1 MLVITGSSPLPITA
15 RNRKEDQLSKNLVL
29 RAGITT
35 AAALAALVTTGA
47 SAQGGPRSNVRGTV
61 VSRTGSALKVKSRE
75 GKVVDVTLADG
86 WKISS
91 LSRASLASVKPGD
104 FVGIA
109 SMPNAKGDR
118 ALEVLIF
125 PPALKGLGEGSYGWD
140 LKPKSSMTNAS
151 VTNLVKGVQGNTVT
165 LSYNGGQQKKITIPA
180 TAPVVTFAAATPADL
195 KPGAAVFIP
204 AEQGAGGKLSTHQV
218 VVGKNGVAPP
228 M

>member
-1 MLVITGSSPLPITA
+1 MNITRSALVG
-15 RNRKEDQLSKNLVL
+15 
-29 RAGITT
+29 
-35 AAALAALVTTGA
+35 AAALIAMASVNA
-47 SAQGGPRSNVRGTV
+47 SAEGGAKSNVRGTV
-61 VSRTGSALKVKSRE
+61 VGATANAVKVKTRE
-75 GKVVDVTLADG
+75 GKTVSIALADG

-91 LSRASLASVKPGD
+91 LARASLASVKPGD

-151 VTNLVKGVQGNTVT
+151 VTNLVKGVNGRTVT
-165 LSYNGGQQKKITIPA
+165 LSYNGGQQKTINIPPS
-180 TAPVVTFAAATPADL
+180 APVVTFAAATPADL
-195 KPGAAVFIP
+195 KPGAPVFIP
-204 AEQGAGGKLSTHQV
+204 AEVGAGGSLSAHQV

>member
-1 MLVITGSSPLPITA
+1 ML
-15 RNRKEDQLSKNLVL
+15 KNLPWG
-29 RAGITT
+29 AGFVATT
-35 AAALAALVTTGA
+35 AIAVLSATAAP
-47 SAQGGPRSNVRGTV
+47 AQNAPRTNLRGTV
-61 VSRTGSALKVKSRE
+61 VSQKGSSLKVKSRE
-75 GKVVDVTLADG
+75 GKIVDVTLADG

-91 LSRASLASVKPGD
+91 LARSSLASIKPGD

-109 SMPNAKGDR
+109 SMPNANGDR

-151 VTNLVKGVQGNTVT
+151 VTNLVKSVNGQTVT
-165 LSYNGGQQKKITIPA
+165 LSYNGGQQKKIAIPQN
-180 TAPVVTFAAATPADL
+180 APVVTFAAATPSDL
-195 KPGAAVFIP
+195 KPGAKVFVPID
-204 AEQGAGGKLSTHQV
+204 AAGGKMTAHQI

>member
-1 MLVITGSSPLPITA
+1 MPRHNSSRAAGLVA
-15 RNRKEDQLSKNLVL
+15 ALVV
-29 RAGITT
+29 T
-35 AAALAALVTTGA
+35 ALAATSA
-47 SAQGGPRSNVRGTV
+47 SAQDAHRSNVRGTV
-61 VSRTGSALKVKSRE
+61 VSQSGNSLKVKSRE
-75 GKVVDVTLADG
+75 GKILNITLADG

-91 LSRASLASVKPGD
+91 LARASLASVKPGD

-151 VTNLVKGVQGNTVT
+151 VTNLVKGVNGNTVT
-165 LSYNGGQQKKITIPA
+165 LSYNGGQQKTINIPPS
-180 TAPVVTFAAATPADL
+180 APVVTFAPATPADL
-195 KPGAAVFIP
+195 KPGAPVFIG
-204 AEQGAGGKLSTHQV
+204 AETGAGGKLTAKQV
-218 VVGKNGVAPP
+218 VVGKNGVVPP